1 MYMFGPSILAQPN
14 FEYYG
19 KTYPTSNWCTVY
31 GGLSQSL
38 FCFNNQVAAKYDGQQ
53 LVIINEGTITPLY
66 SFNRTKVATGVDNFT
81 SSDDL
86 KTGNFTLDLH
96 VFNEKQGN
104 GTSKGELLLD
114 DGLGTVDGANK
125 YCYIKF
131 EMNRELSTIQFTD
144 VSQNSGKTNCNTM
157 KSY

>member
-1 MYMFGPSILAQPN
+1 M
-14 FEYYG
+14 
-19 KTYPTSNWCTVY
+19 
-31 GGLSQSL
+31 
-38 FCFNNQVAAKYDGQQ
+38 
-53 LVIINEGTITPLY
+53 
-66 SFNRTKVATGVDNFT
+66 ATGEDKFT
-81 SSDDL
+81 NSDDL
-86 KTGNFTLDLH
+86 KRGIVTLDLH

-131 EMNRELSTIQFTD
+131 EMNREISTIQFTD
-144 VSQNSGKTNCNTM
+144 VSQNSGKANCNTM